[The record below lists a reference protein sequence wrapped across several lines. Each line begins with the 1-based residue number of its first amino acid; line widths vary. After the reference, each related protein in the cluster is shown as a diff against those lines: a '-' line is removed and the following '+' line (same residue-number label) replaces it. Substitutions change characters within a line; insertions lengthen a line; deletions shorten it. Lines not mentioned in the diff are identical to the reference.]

1 MVSVKIKTALGF
13 LVMGIGGSLLQSP
26 TNAQEDQTQLFQNY
40 QAMVIIEE
48 YNQHCPILTR
58 LEAEALNGQ
67 IVFANSSFAGK
78 MDGVEKFK
86 KEARIFAR
94 RMPCNAPQLD
104 NYLAIARQQAMD
116 HMVNHVILARQ
127 VHIIDEQHRKE
138 GRIENGL
145 LLNHLNPDEWQ
156 MLDNLYEEVKANY
169 LSQADEEAWNAFL
182 DSVVKVAEE
191 RSTVNYIESQATL
204 QSGAPKELGAVQAK
218 VRLQDITSYYFN
230 LEKTVRAFV
239 EGADADER
247 QYPYSRPANDFTE
260 WTAYRP
266 RDKALNWA
274 VSYPGCG
281 GNNVEIGCTF
291 FTNTNDEAGVV
302 LNTIDGKEIKSVSLT
317 YRDPGDND
325 LKNQNKVIEGPIGS
339 NLLNNGNF
347 SANIEQLKASN
358 NKILSDAQ
366 LSADHLKYSAQ
377 TGDTTPNG
385 AEVYILPEA
394 TVNQIDK
401 LHKNDVLI
409 LTVTTDT
416 GEIENV
422 MPVQN
427 YLRAKN
433 WAYITQ

>member
-1 MVSVKIKTALGF
+1 MVSGKIKTALGI
-13 LVMGIGGSLLQSP
+13 LTIGLGGPLMASP
-26 TNAQEDQTQLFQNY
+26 AFSQEDQTQLFQNY
-40 QAMVIIEE
+40 QAMVVIEE
-48 YNQHCPILTR
+48 YNQHCPVLTR

-94 RMPCNAPQLD
+94 RVPCNSEQLD
-104 NYLAIARQQAMD
+104 NYLAIAQQQAMD
-116 HMVNHVILARQ
+116 QMVNHVILARQ
-127 VHIIDEQHRKE
+127 VHIIDEQHRQE
-138 GRIENGL
+138 GRIESGL
-145 LLNHLNPDEWQ
+145 LLNYLTDDEWK

-169 LSQADEEAWNAFL
+169 LSQADEEVWNAFM

-230 LEKTVRAFV
+230 LEKTVIAFV
-239 EGADADER
+239 EGADAAER

-260 WTAYRP
+260 WTAFRP
-266 RDKALNWA
+266 REEALNWA

-281 GNNVEIGCTF
+281 GKNVEVGCTF
-291 FTNTNDEAGVV
+291 FINTDDEAGIV
-302 LNTIDGKEIKSVSLT
+302 LNTFDGQEVKNVSLT
-317 YRDPGDND
+317 YRDPKDND

-347 SANIEQLKASN
+347 MANVEQLKAAN
-358 NKILSDAQ
+358 AKISSEAEISD
-366 LSADHLKYSAQ
+366 DHLKYNAQ
-377 TGDTTPNG
+377 TGDAAPNG
-385 AEVYILPEA
+385 AKVYILPKN
-394 TVNQIDK
+394 TVENIDK

-409 LTVTTDT
+409 LTVTTYS
-416 GEIENV
+416 GEIETI